1 MAGGVGADEE
11 ELIQLNLTA
20 MVDVVMLLI
29 IFFVSN
35 LAFPKAEGS
44 LPADLPKS
52 LGGKV
57 DPNKPPP
64 TIDKIVI
71 GMDVVGMGKKEVEDG
86 GKKVL
91 RDVQVIRVV
100 VNNQPMKLESL
111 EAKLFSLQRQIPDA
125 EITLD
130 VKPNV
135 WYENVVQVFNIC
147 ARNHFKKVAFAQP
160 VPGQ

>member
-1 MAGGVGADEE
+1 
-11 ELIQLNLTA
+11 
-20 MVDVVMLLI
+20 
-29 IFFVSN
+29 
-35 LAFPKAEGS
+35 
-44 LPADLPKS
+44 
-52 LGGKV
+52 
-57 DPNKPPP
+57 
-64 TIDKIVI
+64 
-71 GMDVVGMGKKEVEDG
+71 MDVVGMGKKEVEDG
-86 GKKVL
+86 GKKVV

-160 VPGQ
+160 APGQ